1 MFLDCHTSLL
11 LVTCGIVFFT
21 VTMQPN
27 EHRLARL
34 MLCTTVAL
42 TVLIYLDWRSG
53 LVWHARPEE
62 VHGEGWVWYF
72 YIFEF
77 VAFAEFG
84 LMLFQISCMTDRLP
98 QSNKYERHL
107 RGMDPELLPHV
118 DVWVATYNEQPS
130 ILEKTIIGA
139 TNLDWPK
146 NRLHIYVLDDGRREW
161 LRQMCAE
168 HGVNYITRPNNK
180 DRKAGNHNHAL
191 TISDSPFIV
200 SMDADFVPSPKF
212 IYRTIGFFEDP
223 AVAVVQTPQCF
234 YNAEPMRKNLG
245 MVPYLPDELDFFYR
259 VMQPCRDAWDA
270 AFYCGSAAILRRL
283 AIVDIGGF
291 VTVTDIEDQATAVKL
306 LSRGYKTRYLNEQLS
321 VGLAAESNAVL
332 HDQRNRW
339 CRGSLQILFT
349 DFGPL
354 SWNGPRFIHRLLF
367 LQTHWVMSSVTP
379 LTYLLCPI
387 LFLWFGWNAFPAAH
401 PTDILLIP
409 VLTSIT
415 IITAVLWLSHRNFVP
430 FFWHGLQLFMAF
442 ELLLNSFASLV
453 KPFGKPLLK
462 IHPVTPKGAAATGK
476 RIDFKT
482 LTCLLTV
489 VVVVILG
496 LFHAADSDRL
506 GGQSLEMSTLLL
518 WITYMMVI
526 VLIAALICFEPM
538 YHRSNER
545 FNLGG
550 EACVLHFG
558 EVAWP
563 AKIMNVSLSGA
574 RLQLQDTSVVNLG
587 RHLDM
592 DFVLRNQCRIGCTV
606 VYITDN
612 KEIAVKFNPLEESVR
627 QALIRDLYANEIV
640 QRRQFPRF
648 QFRPVMRQL
657 GRLMITGTRN
667 VKDFSP

>member
-1 MFLDCHTSLL
+1 MFLSFHIPLL
-11 LVTCGIVFFT
+11 LLACGIVFFT
-21 VTMQPN
+21 ITVQPN

-34 MLCTTVAL
+34 VLCS
-42 TVLIYLDWRSG
+42 TVLLAVVVYLDWHSG
-53 LVWHARPEE
+53 LVWHARPEQ
-62 VHGEGWVWYF
+62 VHGVGWVWYF

-84 LMLFQISCMTDRLP
+84 LMLFQISRMTDRLP
-98 QSNKYERHL
+98 QANKYERQL

-146 NRLHIYVLDDGRREW
+146 DKLHVYVLDDGRREW
-161 LRQMCAE
+161 LRAMCAE
-168 HGVNYITRPNNK
+168 YGVNYITRPDNQ

-191 TISDSPFIV
+191 TISDAPFIV
-200 SMDADFVPSPKF
+200 SMDADFVPSPNF
-212 IYRTIGFFEDP
+212 IYRTLGFFEDLT
-223 AVAVVQTPQCF
+223 VAVVQTPQCF

-270 AFYCGSAAILRRL
+270 AFYCGSAAILRRQ

-291 VTVTDIEDQATAVKL
+291 VTVTDIEDQATAIKL

-349 DFGPL
+349 DFGPF
-354 SWNGPRFIHRLLF
+354 SRNGPRFIHRLLF

-401 PTDILLIP
+401 PTDILMIP

-415 IITAVLWLSHRNFVP
+415 ITTAVLWLSRWNFVP

-442 ELLLNSFASLV
+442 ELLPNSFASLV

-462 IHPVTPKGAAATGK
+462 INPVTPKGAAASGK

-489 VVVVILG
+489 IAVVILG
-496 LFHAADSDRL
+496 LFHAANSDRL
-506 GGQSLEMSTLLL
+506 GGQSLEMATLLF

-538 YHRSNER
+538 HHRSSER

-550 EACVLHFG
+550 EAGVLHFG

-563 AKIMNVSLSGA
+563 IKIVNISFAGA
-574 RLQLQDTSVVNLG
+574 RLRLQDTSLVDLN
-587 RHLDM
+587 RHLRM
-592 DFVLRNQCRIGCTV
+592 DFKLSNQHRIGCSA
-606 VYITDN
+606 VYIADKN
-612 KEIAVKFNPLEESVR
+612 EIAVRFDPLEKSVR
-627 QALIRDLYANEIV
+627 RALIRDMYANEIV

-657 GRLMITGTRN
+657 GRLMKT
-667 VKDFSP
+667 S

>member
-1 MFLDCHTSLL
+1 M
-11 LVTCGIVFFT
+11 
-21 VTMQPN
+21 
-27 EHRLARL
+27 
-34 MLCTTVAL
+34 
-42 TVLIYLDWRSG
+42 
-53 LVWHARPEE
+53 
-62 VHGEGWVWYF
+62 
-72 YIFEF
+72 
-77 VAFAEFG
+77 
-84 LMLFQISCMTDRLP
+84 
-98 QSNKYERHL
+98 
-107 RGMDPELLPHV
+107 
-118 DVWVATYNEQPS
+118 
-130 ILEKTIIGA
+130 
-139 TNLDWPK
+139 
-146 NRLHIYVLDDGRREW
+146 
-161 LRQMCAE
+161 
-168 HGVNYITRPNNK
+168 
-180 DRKAGNHNHAL
+180 
-191 TISDSPFIV
+191 
-200 SMDADFVPSPKF
+200 
-212 IYRTIGFFEDP
+212 
-223 AVAVVQTPQCF
+223 VQTPQCF

-270 AFYCGSAAILRRL
+270 AFYCGSAAILRRQ

-349 DFGPL
+349 DFGPF
-354 SWNGPRFIHRLLF
+354 SPNGPRFIHRLLF

-401 PTDILLIP
+401 PTDILMIP

-415 IITAVLWLSHRNFVP
+415 ITTAVLWLSCWNFVP
-430 FFWHGLQLFMAF
+430 VFWHGLQLFMAF
-442 ELLLNSFASLV
+442 ELLPNSFASLV

-462 IHPVTPKGAAATGK
+462 INPVTPKGAAASGK

-489 VVVVILG
+489 MVVVILG
-496 LFHAADSDRL
+496 LFHAANSDRL
-506 GGQSLEMSTLLL
+506 GGQSLEMATLLF

-538 YHRSNER
+538 HHRMSER

-550 EACVLHFG
+550 EAGVLHLG

-563 AKIMNVSLSGA
+563 IKIVNISFAGA
-574 RLQLQDTSVVNLG
+574 RLRLQDTSLVDLNS
-587 RHLDM
+587 HLRM
-592 DFVLRNQCRIGCTV
+592 DFKLRNQHRIGCSA
-606 VYITDN
+606 VYIADKN
-612 KEIAVKFNPLEESVR
+612 EIAVRFEPLEKSVR
-627 QALIRDLYANEIV
+627 QALIRDMYANEV
-640 QRRQFPRF
+640 LQRRQFPRF

-657 GRLMITGTRN
+657 GRLMKG
-667 VKDFSP
+667 S